1 MSSFRSWRFVLEK
14 LTLSKFLQMK
24 FNNFLFRFLPFFL
37 TRWYIAWM
45 GRLYYLLNWRD
56 KALIAKTIRHVLR
69 GRMSSEEAQ
78 QKTKGAFGGIFDHYH
93 EKLFVGYSNFP
104 KLLDFFRTQV
114 SFQGEEKLQETLAA
128 GKGAILVTGHFG
140 AVELLPGTLA
150 VRGFPT
156 SMICRFQ
163 TNRLRESLGRRAG
176 WIGLHL
182 IDADQENSFFA
193 AVKALKAGRILIT
206 ECDEFDEWR
215 ADPNQGTTFLDR
227 RLTGD
232 RTLDILSK
240 RSGAPVVTAMVKRDG
255 GQAYTCH
262 LTALDQGAAPVNM
275 SISQRCLM
283 ILDASVKA
291 HPEQWY
297 QWKKF
302 GKLINIDPGVVH
314 ARPQAGYLAPEIGLS
329 LPDQA

>member
-1 MSSFRSWRFVLEK
+1 MSSFRSWNFLLGK
-14 LTLSKFLQMK
+14 PTLSKFLQMK

-37 TRWYIAWM
+37 TRWYIACM
-45 GRLYYLLNWRD
+45 GRLYYLVNRRD
-56 KALIAKTIRHVLR
+56 KALITKTIRRVLY
-69 GRMSSEEAQ
+69 GRMSAEEVQ
-78 QKTKGAFGGIFDHYH
+78 QKTKGAFAGIFDHYH
-93 EKLFVGYSNFP
+93 EKLFVGYSNFT

-114 SFQGEEKLQETLAA
+114 CFQGKEKLKETLAA

-150 VRGFPT
+150 AQGFPT

-163 TNRLRESLGRRAG
+163 TNRLREALGRRAG

-215 ADPNQGTTFLDR
+215 ADPNQGSTFLDR

-240 RSGAPVVTAMVKRDG
+240 RSGAPVVTAMVKREG
-255 GQAYTCH
+255 RQQYTCH
-262 LTALDQGAAPVNM
+262 LTALDHDAAPVNTTV
-275 SISQRCLM
+275 SQKCLK

-302 GKLINIDPGVVH
+302 GKLINIDPGEVH
-314 ARPQAGYLAPEIGLS
+314 DRPQAGYLAPKIGFS

>member
-1 MSSFRSWRFVLEK
+1 MSSFRSWRFVLGK
-14 LTLSKFLQMK
+14 QTLSKFLQMK

-37 TRWYIAWM
+37 TRWYIACM
-45 GRLYYLLNWRD
+45 GRFYYLLNWRD

-69 GRMSSEEAQ
+69 GRMSTEEAQ

-114 SFQGEEKLQETLAA
+114 RFQGEEKLKETLAA

-150 VRGFPT
+150 VHGFPT

-163 TNRLRESLGRRAG
+163 TNRLRDSLGRRAG

-215 ADPNQGTTFLDR
+215 ADPNQGASFLDR

-240 RSGAPVVTAMVKRDG
+240 RSGAPVVAAMVKRDG
-255 GQAYTCH
+255 GQEYTCH
-262 LTALDQGAAPVNM
+262 LTALDNGAAPVNM
-275 SISQRCLM
+275 SISQRCLN
-283 ILDASVKA
+283 ILEAVKA

-302 GKLINIDPGVVH
+302 GKLINIDPGVRH
-314 ARPQAGYLAPEIGLS
+314 ARPKAGYLAPEIGFS

>member
-1 MSSFRSWRFVLEK
+1 MSSFRSWHFLLGK
-14 LTLSKFLQMK
+14 PTLSKFLQMK

-37 TRWYIAWM
+37 TRWYIACM
-45 GRLYYLLNWRD
+45 GRLYYLVNRRD
-56 KALIAKTIRHVLR
+56 KALITKTIRRVLY
-69 GRMSSEEAQ
+69 GRMSSEEVQ

-93 EKLFVGYSNFP
+93 EKLFVGYSNFT

-114 SFQGEEKLQETLAA
+114 CFQGEKKLRDTLAA

-150 VRGFPT
+150 VQGFPT
-156 SMICRFQ
+156 TMICRFQ
-163 TNRLRESLGRRAG
+163 TNRLREALGRRAA
-176 WIGLHL
+176 WIGLQL

-193 AVKALKAGRILIT
+193 AVKALKAGRLLIT

-240 RSGAPVVTAMVKRDG
+240 RSGAPVVTAMVKREG
-255 GQAYTCH
+255 GQQYTCH
-262 LTALDQGAAPVNM
+262 LTALDHDAAPANATV
-275 SISQRCLM
+275 SQRCLN

-302 GKLINIDPGVVH
+302 GKLINIDPGEVH
-314 ARPQAGYLAPEIGLS
+314 DRSQAGYLAPKIGFS

>member
-1 MSSFRSWRFVLEK
+1 MSSFRSWRFVLGK
-14 LTLSKFLQMK
+14 QTLSKFLQMK

-37 TRWYIAWM
+37 TRWYIACM
-45 GRLYYLLNWRD
+45 GRFYYLLNWRD

-69 GRMSSEEAQ
+69 GRMSTEEAQ

-114 SFQGEEKLQETLAA
+114 RFQGEEKLKETLAA

-150 VRGFPT
+150 VHGFPT

-163 TNRLRESLGRRAG
+163 TNRLRDSLGRRAG

-215 ADPNQGTTFLDR
+215 ADPNQGASFLDR

-240 RSGAPVVTAMVKRDG
+240 RSGAPVVAAMVKRDG
-255 GQAYTCH
+255 GQEYTCH
-262 LTALDQGAAPVNM
+262 LTALDNGAAPVNM
-275 SISQRCLM
+275 SISQRCLN
-283 ILDASVKA
+283 ILEASVKA

-302 GKLINIDPGVVH
+302 GKLINIDPGVRH
-314 ARPQAGYLAPEIGLS
+314 ARPKAGYLAPEIGFS